1 MRGGHIASSPEDMDS
16 VYQKV
21 LEKFK
26 GRAIVHRGTSQAVI
40 RTFPDG
46 YFDWVYVDGNH
57 AEDFVRADLE
67 MAVAKVKKG
76 GTIAGDDYLWDRGG
90 DGRPVQRAVD
100 RFAKETDLMLT
111 IVGGS
116 QFMLGPIP

>member
-1 MRGGHIASSPEDMDS
+1 MDS